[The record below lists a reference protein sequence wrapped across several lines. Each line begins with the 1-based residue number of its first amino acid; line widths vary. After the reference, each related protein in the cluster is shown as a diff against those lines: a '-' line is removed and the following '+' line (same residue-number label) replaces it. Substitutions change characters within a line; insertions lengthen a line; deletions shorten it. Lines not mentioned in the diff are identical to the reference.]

1 MKCLAGKK
9 HKKWDWSDSVKKYP
23 RWTNQDWS
31 WMTSPKKL
39 YSKPISKFSFKGPDT
54 NTNTKFHAEKEG
66 SHKERTRVP
75 VFWVGII
82 WIFWELLEFLK
93 MWLDNR
99 ILHDLIS
106 WILSIFKGCQ
116 HHRGLWNHYFL
127 VTMIQTRS
135 SPTLE
140 TISISSWRTKE
151 VSGTFCVFYLSS
163 PRTQTLRHEWK
174 PNKAYVC

>member
-1 MKCLAGKK
+1 
-9 HKKWDWSDSVKKYP
+9 
-23 RWTNQDWS
+23 
-31 WMTSPKKL
+31 MTSPKKL
-39 YSKPISKFSFKGPDT
+39 YSKPISKFPPKGPDT
-54 NTNTKFHAEKEG
+54 KTNTKFLAEKEG
-66 SHKERTRVP
+66 SHKERARVP

-163 PRTQTLRHEWK
+163 PRTQSAPPWMKTKQSICLLKFLLPPASEYLYVDTPFSLK
-174 PNKAYVC
+174 PWSPSL